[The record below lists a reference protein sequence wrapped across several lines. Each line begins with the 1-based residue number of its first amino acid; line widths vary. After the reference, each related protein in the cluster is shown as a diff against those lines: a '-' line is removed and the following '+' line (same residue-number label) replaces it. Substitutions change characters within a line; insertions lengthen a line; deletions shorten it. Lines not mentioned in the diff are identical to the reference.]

1 MREIDD
7 SWSTAELIEAAFL
20 EKHGCEPDSPCP
32 ATMALH
38 ARGNREV
45 LEAALTL
52 CRSLDPEGRSLGAAI
67 LGELGFP
74 DRTFPEEC
82 CDALVGLL
90 RHDPSQEVV
99 TSAVYALGH
108 LGNRRCDPD
117 LLALKDHPEPAI
129 RKGVA
134 FSLIGTTLPAAV
146 PVLLQLMEDLHEE
159 TRDWATTT
167 LGQAVCFDSD
177 EIRDALLRRAAT
189 DSDDITR
196 GEALCGLGRRG
207 DRRGVPLLIKELA
220 RIDEQCTSCIQE
232 AAKAYLGI
240 DEDEDVASEELID
253 ALRATRH

>member
-7 SWSTAELIEAAFL
+7 SWSTAALIEAAFI
-20 EKHGCEPDSPCP
+20 EKYDCEPDSPCP
-32 ATMALH
+32 ATVALH
-38 ARGNREV
+38 ARGSREV

-52 CRSLDPEGRSLGAAI
+52 CRSLDPKWRSLGAAI
-67 LGELGFP
+67 LGELAFP

-90 RHDPSQEVV
+90 RHDTSQEVV
-99 TSAVYALGH
+99 ISAIYALGH

-117 LLALKDHPEPAI
+117 LLVLKDHPEPAI

-134 FSLIGTTLPAAV
+134 FSLLGTTLPAAI
-146 PVLLQLMEDLHEE
+146 PVLLQLMEDHHDE

-167 LGQAVCFDSD
+167 LGQAVCFNSN

-189 DSDDITR
+189 DSDDIIR
-196 GEALCGLGRRG
+196 GEALCGLARRG
-207 DRRGVPLLIKELA
+207 DRRGVPLLIEDLV
-220 RIDEQCTSCIQE
+220 RMDEQHASYVQN

-240 DEDEDVASEELID
+240 DEDEDVASEALID
-253 ALRATRH
+253 ALRAVRH

>member
-1 MREIDD
+1 MREVDD
-7 SWSTAELIEAAFL
+7 TWSTAALLEAAFV
-20 EKHGCEPDSPCP
+20 ETHEREPGSPCP
-32 ATMALH
+32 ARVALH

-52 CRSLDPEGRSLGAAI
+52 CRSLDPRWRSLGAEI

-82 CDALVGLL
+82 CDALVDLL
-90 RHDPSQEVV
+90 RHDTSREVV

-134 FSLIGTTLPAAV
+134 FSLLGTTLPAAV
-146 PVLLQLMEDLHEE
+146 PVLLQLMEDPHKE

-167 LGQAVCFDSD
+167 LGQAVCFDSA
-177 EIRDALLRRAAT
+177 EIRDALLRRAAS

-220 RIDEQCTSCIQE
+220 RIDEQYASYAQD

-240 DEDEDVASEELID
+240 DEDEDVASEDLIG